1 MIAHTHSIDPPSTAS
16 SSVSAGTPS
25 GTNSAPTFTG
35 NALGTHNH
43 TFSGNALAAH
53 NHTFTGNALGTH
65 NHTFTGNALPAHS
78 HTYSTFA
85 GGAGA
90 YAAFTAGSVNTWDSF
105 STSSVSAGTPSGS
118 ISSVSAGTPSGTVSA
133 PTFFGNALAAHSHT
147 TDIAPFASA
156 STGVAIGTTSA
167 DGTGTTGSNNPPFV
181 VVNYIIKY

>member
-1 MIAHTHSIDPPSTAS
+1 VHLS
-16 SSVSAGTPS
+16 
-25 GTNSAPTFTG
+25 FTG

-118 ISSVSAGTPSGTVSA
+118 ISSVSAGTPSGSISSVSAGTPSGSISSVSAGTPSGTVSA